1 MEPPLSPRSS
11 DDCPFDV
18 DDEQMMERQ
27 GFCWVNSV
35 PIAGDSLLRHFPLG
49 EIEADRLSRSHLT
62 DFQISTDDQKA
73 WQLIEAD
80 FNVSMT
86 NRKRACF

>member
-18 DDEQMMERQ
+18 DDEQMMEPQ

-35 PIAGDSLLRHFPLG
+35 PIAGDSLLRHFALG
-49 EIEADRLSRSHLT
+49 ETEGDRLSKSHST
-62 DFQISTDDQKA
+62 DFLTSTDDQKA

-86 NRKRACF
+86 HRKRPDF